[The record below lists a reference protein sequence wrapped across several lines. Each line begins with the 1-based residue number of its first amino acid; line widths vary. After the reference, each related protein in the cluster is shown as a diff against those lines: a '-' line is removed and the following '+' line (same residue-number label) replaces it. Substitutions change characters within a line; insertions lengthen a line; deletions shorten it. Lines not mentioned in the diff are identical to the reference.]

1 MRKNVQINVNSQ
13 TNEIFKNNEII
24 GISSENLQGKIIFK
38 PVPFVDGA
46 CRMYIE
52 GYGSILMNKEENC
65 YVLDILS
72 SLLIAP
78 SIDICFKITEPEKE
92 NGVPIF
98 ATKIM
103 HFRVLDTIEDSAEI
117 PEQYPTWIE
126 TFDSKIAEIQKLEET
141 VSVNEEK
148 RTESEN
154 TRIQN
159 EENRV
164 LAEKSRDLAEIDRH
178 KSEEDR
184 ISNENDRIKLEE
196 ERTTNESN
204 RKENELKRQSDESVR
219 IKNEEMRVKNENE
232 RILAEENREKTTTE
246 AVNNIVDMT
255 ESYNQN
261 AEEKK
266 QEINAIADGVKD
278 MATAIQF
285 ATFDVND
292 NMELGINTA
301 EKLAN
306 TSFDY
311 NENTGEL
318 EVEIV

>member
-1 MRKNVQINVNSQ
+1 MKDIQINVNTE
-13 TNEIFKNNEII
+13 TNLIYKDSEIL

-38 PVPFVDGA
+38 PVPFINGVCRLYVKNLGA
-46 CRMYIE
+46 IE
-52 GYGSILMNKEENC
+52 MNKGEDC
-65 YVLDILS
+65 YTLPIKS
-72 SLLIAP
+72 SLLKSP
-78 SIDICFKITEPEKE
+78 GIDVCFKIAEPTNE
-92 NGVPIF
+92 NGTPIF
-98 ATKIM
+98 ASKIV
-103 HFRVLDTIEDSAEI
+103 HLKVLDTIEDDSTI
-117 PEQYPTWIE
+117 PEQYPSWIE

-141 VSVNEEK
+141 VSVNEE
-148 RTESEN
+148 
-154 TRIQN
+154 I
-159 EENRV
+159 RV
-164 LAEKSRDLAEIDRH
+164 E
-178 KSEEDR
+178 
-184 ISNENDRIKLEE
+184 NENK
-196 ERTTNESN
+196 
-204 RKENELKRQSDESVR
+204 
-219 IKNEEMRVKNENE
+219 

-255 ESYNQN
+255 ESYNAN

-285 ATFDVND
+285 ATFDVDD

>member
-1 MRKNVQINVNSQ
+1 MY
-13 TNEIFKNNEII
+13 FK
-24 GISSENLQGKIIFK
+24 
-38 PVPFVDGA
+38 
-46 CRMYIE
+46 
-52 GYGSILMNKEENC
+52 
-65 YVLDILS
+65 
-72 SLLIAP
+72 
-78 SIDICFKITEPEKE
+78 
-92 NGVPIF
+92 
-98 ATKIM
+98 
-103 HFRVLDTIEDSAEI
+103 VLDTIESSEPI

-126 TFDSKIAEIQKLEET
+126 TFDSKIAEMQKLEET
-141 VSVNEEK
+141 VSANEEK

-196 ERTTNESN
+196 ERTTNESS
-204 RKENELKRQSDESVR
+204 RKENELKRQSDELIR
-219 IKNEEMRVKNENE
+219 IKNEETRVKNENE

-255 ESYNQN
+255 ESYNKN

-266 QEINAIADGVKD
+266 QEINTIADGVKD

-285 ATFDVND
+285 ATFEVDDDMN
-292 NMELGINTA
+292 LTINHS
-301 EKLAN
+301 EKLVN
-306 TSFDY
+306 TNFTI
-311 NENTGEL
+311 NEEGEL
-318 EVEIV
+318 EVNING

>member
-1 MRKNVQINVNSQ
+1 
-13 TNEIFKNNEII
+13 
-24 GISSENLQGKIIFK
+24 
-38 PVPFVDGA
+38 
-46 CRMYIE
+46 MYF
-52 GYGSILMNKEENC
+52 N
-65 YVLDILS
+65 
-72 SLLIAP
+72 
-78 SIDICFKITEPEKE
+78 
-92 NGVPIF
+92 
-98 ATKIM
+98 
-103 HFRVLDTIEDSAEI
+103 VLDTIEDSAEI
-117 PEQYPTWIE
+117 PEQYPSWIE
-126 TFDSKIAEIQKLEET
+126 TFDSKIAEMQKLEET
-141 VSVNEEK
+141 VSANEEK

-196 ERTTNESN
+196 ERTTNESS
-204 RKENELKRQSDESVR
+204 RKENELKRQSDESTR
-219 IKNEEMRVKNENE
+219 IENEEIRVENENK
-232 RILAEENREKTTTE
+232 RILAEENRENTTTE

-255 ESYNQN
+255 ESYNAN

-285 ATFDVND
+285 ATFDVDD